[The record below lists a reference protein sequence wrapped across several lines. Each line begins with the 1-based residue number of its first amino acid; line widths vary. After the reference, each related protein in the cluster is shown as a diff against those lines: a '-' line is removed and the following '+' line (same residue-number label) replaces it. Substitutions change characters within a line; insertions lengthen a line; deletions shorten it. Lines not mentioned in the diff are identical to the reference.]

1 MRMARAY
8 KKLTD
13 RFIRSVTDP
22 GRYADGGGL
31 YLIVDKCDLT
41 VDKPAPAKR
50 WALLITVRGR
60 RRELGLGGFRSM
72 TLPEARER
80 AADARKAIERGDDPK
95 RPQEPPPA
103 FSEASAAMIKEMA
116 PGWRGRDTETHW
128 KRSLLTYAKDIANV
142 PIDLIST
149 DDVVRVVKAH
159 WTKRPETGRKLR
171 QRIETML
178 DYAAVKGWRDGEMKN
193 PARFKGHLD
202 KLLPRQMRRPVHH
215 RAIPYEDAPALMDR
229 LAERGAMSAR
239 ALEWTIFTA
248 AREGMTRH
256 TVWGDVRGDLWV
268 IPAERMKE
276 DARGEFRC
284 PLPPQ
289 ALAVLEAVRMKGQ
302 KPTDLIFP
310 GSRPGTTMSDQTM
323 DALLDR
329 MGVNAT
335 PHGFRSTFRDWAG
348 DMTDHPREVAEAALA
363 HAVGDDVERA
373 YRRGDALRKR
383 RQLMLDWADYLR
395 PRPPQE
401 DAEVPPEE

>member
-1 MRMARAY
+1 MQSGVRGVPRPVNR
-8 KKLTD
+8 LTS
-13 RFIRSVTDP
+13 RRIATVKEV
-22 GRYADGGGL
+22 GRHADGRGL
-31 YLIVDKCDLT
+31 YLVVDERG
-41 VDKPAPAKR
+41 AKR
-50 WALLITVRGR
+50 WTLLITHRGR
-60 RRELGLGGFRSM
+60 RRELGLGSYLDV
-72 TLPEARER
+72 TLPEAREK
-80 AADARKAIERGDDPK
+80 AAEARKAIERGDDPK

-103 FSEASAAMIKEMA
+103 FSEASKTMIAEMA
-116 PGWRGRDTETHW
+116 PGWRGRDTEAHW
-128 KRSLLTYAKDIANV
+128 KRSLLTHAKDIASV
-142 PIDLIST
+142 PVDLIST

-159 WTKRPETGRKLR
+159 WTKQPETGRKLR
-171 QRIETML
+171 QRIESLL

-193 PARFKGHLD
+193 PARLKGHLD
-202 KLLPRQMRRPVHH
+202 RLLPRQMKRPVHH

-229 LAERGAMSAR
+229 LGERGAMSAR

-310 GSRPGTTMSDQTM
+310 GSLPGTTMSDQTM

-401 DAEVPPEE
+401 DEEAHPEE